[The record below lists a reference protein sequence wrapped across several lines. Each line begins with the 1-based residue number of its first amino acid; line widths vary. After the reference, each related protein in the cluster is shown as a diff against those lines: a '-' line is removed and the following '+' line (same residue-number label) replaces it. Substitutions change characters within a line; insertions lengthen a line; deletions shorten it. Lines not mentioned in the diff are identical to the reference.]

1 MRACVLACGAAT
13 VSPLLSLCCCLFA
26 VVAGLAA
33 NPQQQQVKI
42 TEKTIQSI
50 FFFFF
55 FFFFSLTHFFFSLV
69 KFHVR
74 HFAKQSGDR
83 PEYRDSSSSEADSD
97 RVHEGRWARPHQG
110 IESSPTDSSSSS
122 SETETERGDDGQVKV
137 PQGGRHP
144 RVFRAVQPALGEAV
158 GKHRKQSGDRLNYG
172 KVLHELHNQRGE
184 QPKLKPTAAPVLPP
198 VCAAV
203 TCLTLEEVA
212 KACTDGKVVQG
223 VCCPE
228 CRL

>member
-1 MRACVLACGAAT
+1 VLLLVRRGRRPGRKPAT
-13 VSPLLSLCCCLFA
+13 TGDLDT
-26 VVAGLAA
+26 
-33 NPQQQQVKI
+33 KE
-42 TEKTIQSI
+42 EKL
-50 FFFFF
+50 FFFP
-55 FFFFSLTHFFFSLV
+55 SLTRNSFQ
-69 KFHVR
+69 FHVR

-83 PEYRDSSSSEADSD
+83 PEYRDSTTTESDSD

-110 IESSPTDSSSSS
+110 IESSSSSSS
-122 SETETERGDDGQVKV
+122 SSDGDDESETERGDDGQVKV

-184 QPKLKPTAAPVLPP
+184 QAKLKPTAAPVLPP